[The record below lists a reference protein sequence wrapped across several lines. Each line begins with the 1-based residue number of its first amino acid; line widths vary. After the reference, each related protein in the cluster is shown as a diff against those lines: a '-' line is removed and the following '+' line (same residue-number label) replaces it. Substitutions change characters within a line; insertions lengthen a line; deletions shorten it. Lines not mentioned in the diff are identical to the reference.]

1 LGVLLDVPTVG
12 AGKTLFFIDGLTKD
26 RVKEQCD
33 KEITKGGDFSLLK
46 GDSGK
51 VWGAALRNTEGAKNP
66 IFVSIGTKIE
76 LVLAIEIIKKLSLY
90 RVVEPI
96 RLADKKSREI
106 IDKINQLCE
115 TRISKKTRTD
125 KIADIRKHIEL
136 HSEVFINLKEPI

>member
-1 LGVLLDVPTVG
+1 LDVPTVG

-33 KEITKGGDFSLLK
+33 KEIAKAGDFSLLK

-51 VWGAALRNTEGAKNP
+51 VWGAALRNTEAAKNP

-76 LVLAIEIIKKLSLY
+76 LALAIEIVKKLSLY

-106 IDKINQLCE
+106 IDKIDFSKPINQ
-115 TRISKKTRTD
+115 
-125 KIADIRKHIEL
+125 KIERFDMVYLE
-136 HSEVFINLKEPI
+136 ELKEV